1 MNGLD
6 LFSGIGGITLA
17 LQDWVSP
24 AAYCEIDPY
33 CQSVLLQRMQ
43 EGNLPSAPIWDDIR
57 TLPTDEL
64 PAIDIIYGGFPC
76 QDISVA
82 GAQKGLEGERSG
94 LFFEILRIID
104 ETKAPFI
111 FLENVPNIRTKGAE
125 RVCKELA
132 ERGYD
137 CRWCNLSAAD
147 VGARHK
153 RERWFLL
160 GYAKRPGSGG
170 NGLDEGLQAESEG
183 IQPKDGKTHP
193 DDVESSGKILAH
205 STSLGLSERTGK
217 AIRPKE
223 QEASGEDIGDV
234 CKTLPNSSSE
244 RLEGQCKP
252 ERIQQ
257 KYPYISNP
265 CGWAVEPDVG
275 RVVTRLPNR
284 THRVKALGNAVVP
297 LQVRT
302 AFEMLFAL

>member
-6 LFSGIGGITLA
+6 LFSGIGGITLG
-17 LQDWVSP
+17 LSGWVRP
-24 AAYCEIDPY
+24 IAYCEIEPY
-33 CQSVLLQRMQ
+33 CQSILLQRMQ
-43 EGNLPSAPIWDDIR
+43 EGNLPKAPIWDDIR

-160 GYAKRPGSGG
+160 A
-170 NGLDEGLQAESEG
+170 NANSEG
-183 IQPKDGKTHP
+183 
-193 DDVESSGKILAH
+193 
-205 STSLGLSERTGK
+205 
-217 AIRPKE
+217 
-223 QEASGEDIGDV
+223 
-234 CKTLPNSSSE
+234 
-244 RLEGQCKP
+244 LEGQCKP

-284 THRVKALGNAVVP
+284 THRIKALGNAVVP

-302 AFEMLFAL
+302 AFGMLFAL